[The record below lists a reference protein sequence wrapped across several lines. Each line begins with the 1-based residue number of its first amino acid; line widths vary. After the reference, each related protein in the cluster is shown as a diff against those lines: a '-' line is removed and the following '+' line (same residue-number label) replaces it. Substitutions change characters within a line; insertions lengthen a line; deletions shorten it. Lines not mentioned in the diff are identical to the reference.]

1 MPDISEVEVDARGR
15 ISIGKLARG
24 RDRFR
29 VTVLDDG
36 ELLLTP
42 VVSVSEREL
51 ALLANPERAERL
63 RQAIAHA
70 EAGELKS
77 FGPGY
82 FTRLVGADVDDDQ
95 DEDSVVPLDHGIAV
109 R

>member
-1 MPDISEVEVDARGR
+1 MKMSTEVEIDGRGR
-15 ISIGKLARG
+15 ISVGRLARG

-29 VTVLDDG
+29 VTQLEDG

-51 ALLANPERAERL
+51 AFLRNPSAVATVRG
-63 RQAIAHA
+63 AIAHA

-77 FGPGY
+77 FGQGY
-82 FTRLVGADVDDDQ
+82 FSRLAAELGDD
-95 DEDSVVPLDHGIAV
+95 A
-109 R
+109 